1 MYCCAGMFEDEAIDR
16 GVTKTFTS
24 FMDWYMCTRAEVQTV
39 ATLATMHTAG
49 VELLFSLKVFR
60 PVTGPLSEVY
70 SWFIFVYIRL
80 YAYIIS
86 ENHH

>member
-1 MYCCAGMFEDEAIDR
+1 MYCAGMFEDKATDR

-49 VELLFSLKVFR
+49 VDLLFSLKVFR

-80 YAYIIS
+80 FAYIIS